1 MREEL
6 SDLCGST
13 EYIINRVKESPAGT
27 AWAIGT
33 EINLVNRLKKE
44 HPDKT
49 IFFLSPTVCL
59 CSTMYRIDPQH
70 LCWALENLVEGNVV
84 NQIVVSEE
92 EKKWAKIALER
103 MLAL

>member
-1 MREEL
+1 
-6 SDLCGST
+6 
-13 EYIINRVKESPAGT
+13 
-27 AWAIGT
+27 
-33 EINLVNRLKKE
+33 
-44 HPDKT
+44 
-49 IFFLSPTVCL
+49 
-59 CSTMYRIDPQH
+59 MYRIDPQH